1 MSNKIK
7 INLAEKEYEVIIN
20 FKKSFELS
28 WFRVKMQKSDSLDD
42 VDMDILREIEQLD
55 RTNPDISK
63 LSPKARKYLMK
74 SSKDTYS
81 NITYEDILRSTII
94 CLELS
99 EEEVIE
105 ILEGEYAISGFDDT
119 IQKIINMI
127 STVFTNVK
135 DASTQAQINKQQ
147 LHQVATPKA
156 KKK

>member
-42 VDMDILREIEQLD
+42 VDMDILKEIEQLD

-81 NITYEDILRSTII
+81 NITYEDILRATII

-105 ILEGEYAISGFDDT
+105 ILEGEYTISGFDDT
-119 IQKIINMI
+119 MQKIINMI

>member
-81 NITYEDILRSTII
+81 NITYEDILRATII